1 MTVETPFD
9 FRQKNVALIQM
20 ENQYQIPRK
29 GDFCRIAGKHVKPSL
44 PYTAGLETGNSKNLF
59 H

>member
-1 MTVETPFD
+1 MYDDNQYHHDIAIVTVETPFD

-29 GDFCRIAGKHVKPSL
+29 GDFCLIAGK
-44 PYTAGLETGNSKNLF
+44 YIQ
-59 H
+59 